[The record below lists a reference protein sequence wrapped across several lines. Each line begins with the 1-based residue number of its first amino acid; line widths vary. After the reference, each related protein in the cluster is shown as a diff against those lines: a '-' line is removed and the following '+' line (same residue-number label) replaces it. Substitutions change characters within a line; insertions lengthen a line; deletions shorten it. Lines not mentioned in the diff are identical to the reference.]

1 MCKKR
6 DNSIKTSKNLAILG
20 NKKRGLGK
28 KMRTILVAEDDFD
41 IRELLQNY
49 LENEGYQVI
58 LAADGEEALEQFH
71 QVQANLVILDLM
83 MPKMDGYC
91 VCEAI
96 REESSVPII
105 LLTALDSERNQLKGF
120 ELKIDD
126 YITKPFS
133 IPILLCKIEAV
144 LRRTGGTDRT
154 SSLIYRELSLDLE
167 AYRVFVG
174 DRQVELTRKEF
185 ELLRTLLQNQGRVL
199 TRQTLLNRVWSYD
212 FYGEERIVDTHIK
225 NLRKK
230 LEVDYIE
237 TIRGVGYRIDK
248 EIKK

>member
-1 MCKKR
+1 
-6 DNSIKTSKNLAILG
+6 
-20 NKKRGLGK
+20 
-28 KMRTILVAEDDFD
+28 MRTILVAEDDFD

-49 LENEGYQVI
+49 LENAGYRVI
-58 LAADGEEALEQFH
+58 SACDGEEALEQFH
-71 QVQANLVILDLM
+71 QSSADLVILDLM

-96 REESSVPII
+96 REESNVPIM

-133 IPILLCKIEAV
+133 IPVLLCKIEAV
-144 LRRTGGTDRT
+144 LRRTSGTDQING
-154 SSLIYRELSLDLE
+154 LLYRELSLDLD
-167 AYRVFVG
+167 AYRVLVG
-174 DRQVELTRKEF
+174 QRQVELTRKEF

-212 FYGEERIVDTHIK
+212 FYGDERIVDTHIK